1 MPQLLLSPHPDF
13 PSGAVAQIAV
23 EVARPS
29 ADRVVLSY
37 IVTGEIGEIVVPP
50 LVAAG
55 RGEELWRHT
64 CFEVFIRDVLGVD
77 YYEFN
82 FAPSTKW
89 AAYRFSGYRSGMSIA
104 AEIDEVP
111 IEVKAGAERITLQ
124 ATVPIGRLSALSRN
138 APWRLG
144 LSALIKDKAG
154 HMSYWAL
161 AHPPGKPD
169 FHHQDCFA
177 HEFSPAVSA

>member
-1 MPQLLLSPHPDF
+1 MPLLSPHPDF
-13 PSGAVAQIAV
+13 PCGAVAQIEAK
-23 EVARPS
+23 AALAS
-29 ADRVVLSY
+29 ADRLVLSY
-37 IVTGEIGEIVVPP
+37 IVSGQISDIRMPP
-50 LVAAG
+50 VATE

-64 CFEVFIRDVLGVD
+64 CFEVFIRDASGPD

-89 AAYRFSGYRSGMSIA
+89 AAYRFSGYRSGMSVA
-104 AEIDEVP
+104 AEIDAVS
-111 IEVKAGAERITLQ
+111 IDAQSATDRYTLQ
-124 ATVPIGRLSALSRN
+124 ASVPLGRLSAVSRKS
-138 APWRLG
+138 PWHLG
-144 LSALIKDKAG
+144 LSALIEDRAG

-161 AHPPGKPD
+161 KHPPGKPD